1 MEAPA
6 FLRGGRG
13 RGGIVH
19 DGIGGRGRPH
29 SRNKH
34 WSSQDGGSRS
44 HTPNNVDNERWER
57 GGHRG
62 GGRGRGHSRGA
73 APKFHNVSL
82 RLNNT
87 RHHVPAPEVPSR
99 LEQPQEDGDD
109 GDTLADIDQDMDSE
123 DDGSGHLIQEPEL
136 DSQEERDKFYQ
147 EVYSRPALVIQNPH
161 IRFSWSKHAKPKG
174 RKRSQKAK
182 WMILSYLNAWK
193 ML

>member
-1 MEAPA
+1 MEPPA

-19 DGIGGRGRPH
+19 DSTGGRGRPL

-34 WSSQDGGSRS
+34 WSALDGGSRS
-44 HTPNNVDNERWER
+44 HTPNIVDNERWER

-62 GGRGRGHSRGA
+62 GGRGRGQPRGA

-87 RHHVPAPEVPSR
+87 RNHVPAPEVLSR
-99 LEQPQEDGDD
+99 PEQPQEDEDD
-109 GDTLADIDQDMDSE
+109 GGTLANTDQDMDFE

-147 EVYSRPALVIQNPH
+147 EVYIRPALVIQNPY
-161 IRFSWSKHAKPKG
+161 IRFSWSKHAKPRG

-193 ML
+193 MR